1 MPAMPFRSVLL
12 AFALLF
18 SGLTFAQE
26 YQADWA
32 RYAAP
37 VGDSTG
43 TVQVDMGLKPFAPV
57 ARLPYHLTL
66 ALKHKTSVP
75 TPEEVEQLQKLQTR
89 LVQILTESGSA
100 AYAGATIGAGANTL
114 HFYAQAPRVD
124 TTVLATAF
132 IFYPQYADYRLAAE
146 QDTAWAFYKTLLY
159 PNPREY
165 QKIQNT
171 RLVEALVRNGD
182 YLMKDRPVDHFISFP
197 TQKDA
202 ERFFKKVKKEQ
213 YSQIS
218 LTQDTAQPALAL
230 PWQLRISRIDGVAPA
245 VIDSYTLHL
254 FDLAPQFKGRYDGWQ
269 TVVRK

>member
-1 MPAMPFRSVLL
+1 MPFRSVLL
-12 AFALLF
+12 AFSLLF
-18 SGLTFAQE
+18 SGLAFAQE

-32 RYAAP
+32 RYSAP
-37 VGDSTG
+37 VSDSTS

-57 ARLPYHLTL
+57 ARLPYHLSL

-89 LVQILTESGSA
+89 LVQILTEGGSA
-100 AYAGATIGAGANTL
+100 AYAGATIGVEANTL
-114 HFYAQAPRVD
+114 HFYTQAPRVD

-132 IFYPQYADYRLAAE
+132 IFYPQYAEYKLAAE
-146 QDTAWAFYKTLLY
+146 QDTAWSFYKTLLY

-213 YSQIS
+213 YAQIS
-218 LTQDTAQPALAL
+218 LTQDTAQPPLAM